1 MAFSPQQGP
10 GDGSKPDRDQSGAGP
25 TPWRRTL
32 GLSALGIGL
41 VAMGLGSAE
50 LILRRVYDSL
60 KPRLERQLG
69 ELLGH
74 PLQLGAMRGIGW
86 YGIGWHGI
94 GWLGVE
100 LGPSRLL
107 PVAADRSSVT
117 AQGLSVSLDPWASL
131 RQQEAVLQ
139 LDLSGVEANLQ
150 RNRNGQYWV
159 LGPFKPAAKQPRLA
173 LRLRLLQPARLRLEP
188 AGLRAQVSAE
198 LALQPRRHSLQLQGR
213 LQPSQGGSVW
223 LQLAGEWNK
232 QRWTAKLRGERL
244 PLAPLRPVLKLPGSL
259 GGQAQG
265 VFELSLAKNRVG
277 CQGGLRLSDLHW
289 QAGTTEP
296 LRASALNLSCRD
308 QQLQLQAPSWQ
319 YGSWRGS
326 LALTAHP
333 QPTKPSLG
341 STATQPARQPA
352 ATRPQARADGLQG
365 LAMRWTGRLEARQA
379 TDRSQPLRLSA
390 SGLWSGRQLRD
401 LRLQAR
407 KPGLRL
413 EASGSLGDRLDL
425 SSRFQIQPAALD
437 LKPAPPDWL
446 LRPALNGSL
455 RATGA
460 LRAPSLQAELKQQAN
475 PLLGPWQASLL
486 WNGQQLLLRQ
496 FRSDQLLASG
506 SLPLEIRANRGLSSG
521 DLALQLQLRR
531 YPLARLQPVIGS
543 RLAGVLDIKGE
554 VRGPLRALVPNLE
567 LALERPGAGPLALP
581 ESWQGQ
587 WRGPGA
593 GGGNLQ
599 MVSLA
604 PAPVGQLSVR
614 LDRRWLPVAVQLQRG
629 GGSLALAG
637 EPKAYKWQAQRLS
650 LDGLQ
655 LQLGPKGRFQ
665 PLQGRLS
672 GKGLLNL
679 QPLAFAGQV
688 GLDQPAFLGVSAQQL
703 QLQGSYGDRNYS
715 AKGSANFAGG
725 GHLDLDWSGRWHGA
739 FRSRIAGRGLGANL
753 FRELAAAWP
762 HWRGEPEAN
771 TGRAA
776 DLGNLVFDTLGASVE
791 DQLAALDQARARLL
805 ARQTSGSKATAAQRL
820 EHLQARVDL
829 DLALEGPSLAAARAD
844 LALRGHLWLDGAD
857 QDIALTGAPLVARI
871 QGPLGSGD
879 GSFSLEQL
887 PLSLVAL
894 LTQLPPELRGT
905 LTARGRYRL
914 GGSSPALA
922 MDLGLRDGR
931 LRSTPLALEQG
942 RVALDNGRLK
952 LNLALRAAGAS
963 SSVDL
968 SGLIPIDPTSAELQL
983 RLASRGD
990 GLRFLASFAEPTLV
1004 WQQGGADMQLLVRG
1018 SLQEPIVNGFLGIR
1032 QGQLRL
1038 FEQTLT
1044 NIQGTVL
1051 FDFEQLDVQ
1060 QLSASVGAKGSI
1072 GVKGSLGLWRDLQER
1087 AGQGLALELK
1097 QVPFKLPKFAA
1108 QADGDLLVR
1117 GNLSQLVMGGDLR
1130 IARGNLNAQGGQFAN
1145 GAAAKGVS
1153 VPELV
1158 ESGWNFQQPLLLL
1171 MGPQLNTDA
1180 TAGLR
1185 SSLPKASPLAFDNL
1199 RLRFGPDLRVGV
1211 PNLANFS
1218 VGGQLRLSGRLDSSL
1233 RASGLVRLLKGRVNL
1248 FTTSFSLDPEVP
1260 NVAVFTPSL
1269 GLMPYVD
1276 IALRTRVSDS
1286 LSSGG
1291 IGLGGLENAS
1301 GQSLNQFEGTSSL
1314 NPLNLVRITV
1324 SASGPADRI
1333 AENLQLRS
1341 SPPMAKERLLA
1352 LIGGNSLAGLSGGR
1366 AGAALATVVGQS
1378 LLSPVLGGLSEV
1390 FGERVSVALYPTYVS
1405 PELADGKSLRS
1416 QQVPPQLVLGTEIG
1430 LDVSDRFN
1438 ASVLTAPNRSDI
1450 PNQMTLTYKASE
1462 ILNLQGSFN
1471 TQGAWQG
1478 QLQLFFRF

>member
-1 MAFSPQQGP
+1 
-10 GDGSKPDRDQSGAGP
+10 
-25 TPWRRTL
+25 
-32 GLSALGIGL
+32 
-41 VAMGLGSAE
+41 MGLGSAE

-60 KPRLERQLG
+60 KPSLERQLG

-74 PLQLGAMRGIGW
+74 PLQLGEMR
-86 YGIGWHGI
+86 GIGWHGI
-94 GWLGVE
+94 GWIGVE

-107 PVAADRSSVT
+107 PVAADRSSVR

-131 RQQEAVLQ
+131 RQREAVLQ

-150 RNRNGQYWV
+150 RNRYGQYWV
-159 LGPFKPAAKQPRLA
+159 LGPAKQTGEPPRLA
-173 LRLRLLQPARLRLEP
+173 LRMRLLQPARLRLEP
-188 AGLRAQVSAE
+188 AGIGAQVSAE

-244 PLAPLRPVLKLPGSL
+244 PLAPLQPALKLPGRL

-265 VFELSLAKNRVG
+265 VLEVSLAKNRVG
-277 CQGGLRLSDLHW
+277 CQGGLQLSDLHW
-289 QAGTTEP
+289 QAGTTDP
-296 LRASALNLSCRD
+296 LQASAINLGCQG

-319 YGSWRGS
+319 YGSWRGN

-333 QPTKPSLG
+333 QPAPT
-341 STATQPARQPA
+341 
-352 ATRPQARADGLQG
+352 G
-365 LAMRWTGRLEARQA
+365 LAVRWTGHLEARQA

-390 SGLWSGRQLRD
+390 SGLWRGRELRD

-425 SSRFQIQPAALD
+425 SSRFQIQPAALG
-437 LKPAPPDWL
+437 LKPSPPDWL
-446 LRPALNGSL
+446 LRPALSGSL

-460 LRAPSLQAELKQQAN
+460 LRAPSLQAELEQQAN
-475 PLLGPWQASLL
+475 PLLGPWRASLL

-496 FRSDQLLASG
+496 FSSDQLLASG
-506 SLPLEIRANRGLSSG
+506 SLPLQLQTNRGLTSG

-543 RLAGVLDIKGE
+543 RLEGVLDVKGE
-554 VRGPLRALVPNLE
+554 VRGPLRALVPQLE

-587 WRGPGA
+587 WQGQGA
-593 GGGNLQ
+593 GGGNLR

-604 PAPVGQLSVR
+604 PAPVGQLNVR

-629 GGSLALAG
+629 GGSLELAG

-650 LDGLQ
+650 IDGLQ

-679 QPLAFAGQV
+679 QPLAFGGQV
-688 GLDQPAFLGVSAQQL
+688 ALDQPAFLGLRAQQL
-703 QLQGSYGDRNYS
+703 QLQGRYGDRNYS
-715 AKGSANFAGG
+715 AKGSANLEGG
-725 GHLDLDWSGRWHGA
+725 GHLALDWSGRWHGA

-762 HWRGEPEAN
+762 HWRGEPEAD

-776 DLGNLVFDTLGASVE
+776 DLGNLVLGTLGGSVE

-805 ARQTSGSKATAAQRL
+805 ARQTSASKATAAQRL

-829 DLALEGPSLAAARAD
+829 DLALEGPNLAAARAD

-857 QDIALTGAPLVARI
+857 KDIALTGAPLVARI

-894 LTQLPPELRGT
+894 LTQLPPELRGV

-931 LRSTPLALEQG
+931 LRNTPLALEQG

-968 SGLIPIDPTSAELQL
+968 SGLIPIDPTSPELQL

-990 GLRFLASFAEPTLV
+990 GLRFLASFAEPNLV

-1018 SLQEPIVNGFLGIR
+1018 SLQQPIVNGFLGVR
-1032 QGQLRL
+1032 EGQLRL
-1038 FEQTLT
+1038 FEQTLS
-1044 NIQGTVL
+1044 NLQGTVL
-1051 FDFEQLDVQ
+1051 FDFEQLDIQ
-1060 QLSASVGAKGSI
+1060 RLSASVGAKGSI
-1072 GVKGSLGLWRDLQER
+1072 SAKGSLGLWRDLPQ
-1087 AGQGLALELK
+1087 ATGQGLQVNLS
-1097 QVPFKLPKFAA
+1097 QVPFKLPQFAA

-1117 GNLSQLVMGGDLR
+1117 GNLRQLVMGGDLR
-1130 IARGNLNAQGGQFAN
+1130 IARGNLNAQGGQLAN
-1145 GAAAKGVS
+1145 AQGGQLANAQGDQLASGGDSDAKGVS

-1158 ESGWNFQQPLLLL
+1158 ESGWDFRQPLVLL

-1180 TAGLR
+1180 TASLR
-1185 SSLPKASPLAFDNL
+1185 SSLPKTSPLAFDDL

-1218 VGGQLRLSGRLDSSL
+1218 IGGQLRLNGRLDSSL

-1291 IGLGGLENAS
+1291 IGLGGIQNAN
-1301 GQSLNQFEGTSSL
+1301 GQSPNQLEGNSSL

-1366 AGAALATVVGQS
+1366 AGTALATVVGQS

-1390 FGERVSVALYPTYVS
+1390 FGERLSVALYPTYVS

-1416 QQVPPQLVLGTEIG
+1416 QRVPPQLVLGTEIG

>member
-1 MAFSPQQGP
+1 VV
-10 GDGSKPDRDQSGAGP
+10 
-25 TPWRRTL
+25 
-32 GLSALGIGL
+32 SALGIGL

-50 LILRRVYDSL
+50 LILRRVYDCL
-60 KPRLERQLG
+60 KPSLERQLG

-74 PLQLGAMRGIGW
+74 PLQLGEMR
-86 YGIGWHGI
+86 GI

-100 LGPSRLL
+100 LGPARLL
-107 PVAADRSSVT
+107 PVAADRSTVM

-131 RQQEAVLQ
+131 RQREAVLQ

-188 AGLRAQVSAE
+188 AGLRARVSAE

-223 LQLAGEWNK
+223 LQLAGKWNK

-244 PLAPLRPVLKLPGSL
+244 PLAPLQPALKLPGRL

-265 VFELSLAKNRVG
+265 ELELSLAKNRIG
-277 CQGGLRLSDLHW
+277 CQGGLRLSDLQW
-289 QAGTTEP
+289 QQGSSTP
-296 LRASALNLSCRD
+296 LRASAINLGCRG

-319 YGSWRGS
+319 YGNWRGN

-333 QPTKPSLG
+333 QP
-341 STATQPARQPA
+341 A
-352 ATRPQARADGLQG
+352 AAGLLARADGLQG

-379 TDRSQPLRLSA
+379 TDRSQPLRLNA
-390 SGLWSGRQLRD
+390 SGLWSGRELRGIQ
-401 LRLQAR
+401 LQAR

-425 SSRFQIQPAALD
+425 SSRFQIQPAALG

-446 LRPALNGSL
+446 LRPALSGRL

-460 LRAPSLQAELKQQAN
+460 LRAPSLQAELEQQAN

-521 DLALQLQLRR
+521 DLALKLQLRR

-543 RLAGVLDIKGE
+543 RLEGVLDVKGE

-587 WRGPGA
+587 WRGQGA
-593 GGGNLQ
+593 GGGNLR

-629 GGSLALAG
+629 GGSLELAG
-637 EPKAYKWQAQRLS
+637 EPKAYQWQAQRLS

-655 LQLGPKGRFQ
+655 LQVGPKGRFQ

-688 GLDQPAFLGVSAQQL
+688 GLDQPAFLGVRAQQL
-703 QLQGSYGDRNYS
+703 QLQGRYGDRNYS
-715 AKGSANFAGG
+715 AKGSANLAGG

-762 HWRGEPEAN
+762 HWRGEPGGDA
-771 TGRAA
+771 GRAA
-776 DLGNLVFDTLGASVE
+776 DLGNLVFDSLGASVE
-791 DQLAALDQARARLL
+791 DQLAALDQAHARLL

-857 QDIALTGAPLVARI
+857 QDLALTGAPLVARM

-894 LTQLPPELRGT
+894 LTQLPPELRGSF
-905 LTARGRYRL
+905 TARGRYRL

-931 LRSTPLALEQG
+931 LRNTPLALEQG

-968 SGLIPIDPTSAELQL
+968 SGLIPIDPTSPELQL

-990 GLRFLASFAEPTLV
+990 GLRFLASFAEPNLV
-1004 WQQGGADMQLLVRG
+1004 WQQGSADMQLLVRG
-1018 SLQEPIVNGFLGIR
+1018 SLQEPIVNGFLGVR

-1038 FEQTLT
+1038 FEQTLS
-1044 NIQGTVL
+1044 NLQGTVL
-1051 FDFEQLDVQ
+1051 FDFEQLDIQ

-1072 GVKGSLGLWRDLQER
+1072 GAKGSLGLWRDLPQT
-1087 AGQGLALELK
+1087 AGQGLTVELK
-1097 QVPFKLPKFAA
+1097 QVPFKLPQFAA

-1117 GNLSQLVMGGDLR
+1117 GNLRQLVMGGDLR
-1130 IARGNLNAQGGQFAN
+1130 IARGNLNAQGGQLAN
-1145 GAAAKGVS
+1145 AQGGQLASGGDAKGVS

-1158 ESGWNFQQPLLLL
+1158 ESGWDFRQPLLLL

-1185 SSLPKASPLAFDNL
+1185 SSLPEASPLAFDNL

-1286 LSSGG
+1286 LASGG
-1291 IGLGGLENAS
+1291 IGLGGLENSS
-1301 GQSLNQFEGTSSL
+1301 GQSLNQFEGASSL

-1405 PELADGKSLRS
+1405 PELTDGKSLRS

-1450 PNQMTLTYKASE
+1450 PNQLTLTYKASE

>member
-10 GDGSKPDRDQSGAGP
+10 GGGGSQPDPDQSGAGP
-25 TPWRRTL
+25 AAAPVAACSETASRPAPWRLAL
-32 GLSALGIGL
+32 GVSALGIGL
-41 VAMGLGSAE
+41 VALGLGGAE

-60 KPRLERQLG
+60 KPRLERQLS
-69 ELLGH
+69 EVLGH
-74 PLQLGAMRGIGW
+74 PLQLGAMRGIS
-86 YGIGWHGI
+86 
-94 GWLGVE
+94 WLGVE
-100 LGPSRLL
+100 LGPSQLL
-107 PVAADRSSVT
+107 PIAADRSSVR

-131 RQQEAVLQ
+131 RQREAVLQ
-139 LDLSGVEANLQ
+139 LGLSGVEANLQ

-159 LGPFKPAAKQPRLA
+159 LGPVKQAGPPPPLS
-173 LRLRLLQPARLRLEP
+173 LQIRLLQPARLRLDP
-188 AGLRAQVSAE
+188 AGIQALVSAR
-198 LALQPRRHSLQLQGR
+198 LDLQLRRHSLQLRGR
-213 LQPSQGGSVW
+213 VQPSQGGSVW

-232 QRWTAKLRGERL
+232 QRWNAKLRGERL
-244 PLAPLRPVLKLPGSL
+244 PLEPLRPALKLPGRL
-259 GGQAQG
+259 GGQARG
-265 VFELSLAKNRVG
+265 ELELSLAKNRVG
-277 CQGGLRLSDLHW
+277 CQGGLRLSDLQW
-289 QAGTTEP
+289 QQGSSTP
-296 LRASALNLSCRD
+296 LRASAINLGCRG

-319 YGSWRGS
+319 YGNWRGN
-326 LALTAHP
+326 LALTTHP
-333 QPTKPSLG
+333 QAAPT
-341 STATQPARQPA
+341 
-352 ATRPQARADGLQG
+352 G

-390 SGLWSGRQLRD
+390 SGLWSDRQLRD
-401 LRLQAR
+401 IKLQAR
-407 KPGLRL
+407 RPGLWL
-413 EASGSLGDRLDL
+413 QASGSLGDRLDL
-425 SSRFQIQPAALD
+425 SSRFQIQPAALG

-446 LRPALNGSL
+446 LRPALSGSL
-455 RATGA
+455 QATGA
-460 LRAPSLQAELKQQAN
+460 LRAPSLKAELEQRAN

-496 FRSDQLLASG
+496 FRSEQLLASG
-506 SLPLEIRANRGLSSG
+506 SLPLELRANRGLSSG

-531 YPLARLQPVIGS
+531 YPLSRLQPVVGS
-543 RLAGVLDIKGE
+543 RLDGVLDVKGE
-554 VRGPLRALVPNLE
+554 VRGPLRALVPHLE

-581 ESWQGQ
+581 ESWEGQWQGQ
-587 WRGPGA
+587 GA
-593 GGGNLQ
+593 GGGNLR

-604 PAPVGQLSVR
+604 PAPVGKLDVR

-629 GGSLALAG
+629 GGSLELAG

-655 LQLGPKGRFQ
+655 LQVGPQGRFQ

-672 GKGLLNL
+672 GNGLLNL

-688 GLDQPAFLGVSAQQL
+688 GLDQPAFLGVRAQQL
-703 QLQGSYGDRNYS
+703 QLQGRYGDRNYS
-715 AKGSANFAGG
+715 AKGSANFEAG

-762 HWRGEPEAN
+762 HWRGEPGGDA
-771 TGRAA
+771 GRAA
-776 DLGNLVFDTLGASVE
+776 DLGSLVFDTLGPSLE

-805 ARQTSGSKATAAQRL
+805 ARQTSVAKATAAQRL
-820 EHLQARVDL
+820 EHMQARVDL

-894 LTQLPPELRGT
+894 LIQLPPELRGGF
-905 LTARGRYRL
+905 TARGRYRL

-922 MDLGLRDGR
+922 MDLGLQNGR
-931 LRSTPLALEQG
+931 LGTTPIALEQG
-942 RVALDNGRLK
+942 RVALANGRLK

-968 SGLIPIDPTSAELQL
+968 AGLIPLDPSSPELQL

-990 GLRFLASFAEPTLV
+990 GLRFLARFAEPNLV
-1004 WQQGGADMQLLVRG
+1004 WQQGSADMQLLVRG
-1018 SLQEPIVNGFLGIR
+1018 SLQQPIVNGFLGVR

-1038 FEQTLT
+1038 FEQTL
-1044 NIQGTVL
+1044 NNLQGTVL
-1051 FDFEQLDVQ
+1051 FDFEQLDIQ

-1072 GVKGSLGLWRDLQER
+1072 GAKGSLGLWRDLPQG
-1087 AGQGLALELK
+1087 AGQGLAVELK

-1108 QADGDLLVR
+1108 QADGELLVR
-1117 GNLSQLVMGGDLR
+1117 GNLRQLVMGGDLR
-1130 IARGNLNAQGGQFAN
+1130 IARGNLNAAGGQLATS
-1145 GAAAKGVS
+1145 GSPDAKIVS
-1153 VPELV
+1153 VPELL
-1158 ESGWNFQQPLLLL
+1158 ESRWDFRQPLVLLV
-1171 MGPQLNTDA
+1171 GPQLNTDP

-1185 SSLPKASPLAFDNL
+1185 SSLPQASPLAFENL
-1199 RLRFGPDLRVGV
+1199 LLRFGPDLRVGV

-1269 GLMPYVD
+1269 GLIPYVD

-1286 LSSGG
+1286 LSTGG
-1291 IGLGGLENAS
+1291 IGLGGLENTS
-1301 GQSLNQFEGTSSL
+1301 GQSLNQVEGASSL

-1341 SPPMAKERLLA
+1341 SPPIAKERLLA

-1366 AGAALATVVGQS
+1366 AGTALATVVGQS

-1390 FGERVSVALYPTYVS
+1390 FGQRLSFALYPTYVS
-1405 PELADGKSLRS
+1405 PELTDGKSLRS

-1438 ASVLTAPNRSDI
+1438 VSVLTAPNRSDI

-1471 TQGAWQG
+1471 TQGAWQS

>member
-1 MAFSPQQGP
+1 M
-10 GDGSKPDRDQSGAGP
+10 
-25 TPWRRTL
+25 
-32 GLSALGIGL
+32 
-41 VAMGLGSAE
+41 
-50 LILRRVYDSL
+50 
-60 KPRLERQLG
+60 
-69 ELLGH
+69 
-74 PLQLGAMRGIGW
+74 
-86 YGIGWHGI
+86 
-94 GWLGVE
+94 
-100 LGPSRLL
+100 
-107 PVAADRSSVT
+107 
-117 AQGLSVSLDPWASL
+117 
-131 RQQEAVLQ
+131 
-139 LDLSGVEANLQ
+139 
-150 RNRNGQYWV
+150 
-159 LGPFKPAAKQPRLA
+159 
-173 LRLRLLQPARLRLEP
+173 
-188 AGLRAQVSAE
+188 
-198 LALQPRRHSLQLQGR
+198 
-213 LQPSQGGSVW
+213 
-223 LQLAGEWNK
+223 
-232 QRWTAKLRGERL
+232 
-244 PLAPLRPVLKLPGSL
+244 
-259 GGQAQG
+259 
-265 VFELSLAKNRVG
+265 
-277 CQGGLRLSDLHW
+277 
-289 QAGTTEP
+289 
-296 LRASALNLSCRD
+296 
-308 QQLQLQAPSWQ
+308 
-319 YGSWRGS
+319 
-326 LALTAHP
+326 
-333 QPTKPSLG
+333 
-341 STATQPARQPA
+341 
-352 ATRPQARADGLQG
+352 
-365 LAMRWTGRLEARQA
+365 
-379 TDRSQPLRLSA
+379 
-390 SGLWSGRQLRD
+390 
-401 LRLQAR
+401 
-407 KPGLRL
+407 
-413 EASGSLGDRLDL
+413 
-425 SSRFQIQPAALD
+425 
-437 LKPAPPDWL
+437 
-446 LRPALNGSL
+446 
-455 RATGA
+455 
-460 LRAPSLQAELKQQAN
+460 
-475 PLLGPWQASLL
+475 
-486 WNGQQLLLRQ
+486 
-496 FRSDQLLASG
+496 
-506 SLPLEIRANRGLSSG
+506 
-521 DLALQLQLRR
+521 
-531 YPLARLQPVIGS
+531 
-543 RLAGVLDIKGE
+543 
-554 VRGPLRALVPNLE
+554 
-567 LALERPGAGPLALP
+567 
-581 ESWQGQ
+581 
-587 WRGPGA
+587 
-593 GGGNLQ
+593 
-599 MVSLA
+599 
-604 PAPVGQLSVR
+604 
-614 LDRRWLPVAVQLQRG
+614 AVQLQRG

-655 LQLGPKGRFQ
+655 LQVGPKGRFQ

-672 GKGLLNL
+672 GKGQLNL

-688 GLDQPAFLGVSAQQL
+688 GLDQPAFLGVRAQQL
-703 QLQGSYGDRNYS
+703 QLQGSYGDRNYR

-805 ARQTSGSKATAAQRL
+805 ARQTSGSKTTAAQRL

-857 QDIALTGAPLVARI
+857 QDIALTGTPLVARI
-871 QGPLGSGD
+871 QGPLGGGD

-894 LTQLPPELRGT
+894 LTQLPPELRGS

-914 GGSSPALA
+914 GGISPALA

-968 SGLIPIDPTSAELQL
+968 SGLIPIDPTSPELQL

-990 GLRFLASFAEPTLV
+990 GLRFLASFAEPNLV

-1018 SLQEPIVNGFLGIR
+1018 SLQEPIVNGFLGVR
-1032 QGQLRL
+1032 EGQLRL
-1038 FEQTLT
+1038 FEQTLS
-1044 NIQGTVL
+1044 NLQGTVL
-1051 FDFEQLDVQ
+1051 FDFEQLDIQ
-1060 QLSASVGAKGSI
+1060 RLSASVGAKGSI
-1072 GVKGSLGLWRDLQER
+1072 SAKGSLGLWRDLPQA
-1087 AGQGLALELK
+1087 AGQGLQVNLS
-1097 QVPFKLPKFAA
+1097 QVPFKLPQFAA

-1117 GNLSQLVMGGDLR
+1117 GNLRQLVMGGDLR
-1130 IARGNLNAQGGQFAN
+1130 IARGNLNAQGGQLAS
-1145 GAAAKGVS
+1145 GGDSDAKGVS
-1153 VPELV
+1153 LPELV
-1158 ESGWNFQQPLLLL
+1158 ESGWDFQQPLLLL

-1185 SSLPKASPLAFDNL
+1185 SSLPKSSPLAFDNL

-1291 IGLGGLENAS
+1291 IGLGGLETGS
-1301 GQSLNQFEGTSSL
+1301 GQSLNQLEGNSSL

-1341 SPPMAKERLLA
+1341 SPPMTKERLLA

-1405 PELADGKSLRS
+1405 PELTDGKSLRS

>member
-1 MAFSPQQGP
+1 
-10 GDGSKPDRDQSGAGP
+10 
-25 TPWRRTL
+25 
-32 GLSALGIGL
+32 
-41 VAMGLGSAE
+41 
-50 LILRRVYDSL
+50 
-60 KPRLERQLG
+60 
-69 ELLGH
+69 
-74 PLQLGAMRGIGW
+74 
-86 YGIGWHGI
+86 
-94 GWLGVE
+94 
-100 LGPSRLL
+100 
-107 PVAADRSSVT
+107 
-117 AQGLSVSLDPWASL
+117 
-131 RQQEAVLQ
+131 
-139 LDLSGVEANLQ
+139 
-150 RNRNGQYWV
+150 
-159 LGPFKPAAKQPRLA
+159 
-173 LRLRLLQPARLRLEP
+173 
-188 AGLRAQVSAE
+188 
-198 LALQPRRHSLQLQGR
+198 
-213 LQPSQGGSVW
+213 
-223 LQLAGEWNK
+223 
-232 QRWTAKLRGERL
+232 
-244 PLAPLRPVLKLPGSL
+244 
-259 GGQAQG
+259 
-265 VFELSLAKNRVG
+265 
-277 CQGGLRLSDLHW
+277 
-289 QAGTTEP
+289 
-296 LRASALNLSCRD
+296 
-308 QQLQLQAPSWQ
+308 
-319 YGSWRGS
+319 
-326 LALTAHP
+326 
-333 QPTKPSLG
+333 
-341 STATQPARQPA
+341 
-352 ATRPQARADGLQG
+352 
-365 LAMRWTGRLEARQA
+365 MRWTGRMEARQA
-379 TDRSQPLRLSA
+379 TDRSQPLRLTA

-407 KPGLRL
+407 KSGLRL

-425 SSRFQIQPAALD
+425 SSRFQIQPAALG

-446 LRPALNGSL
+446 LRPALSGSL

-460 LRAPSLQAELKQQAN
+460 LRAPSLQAELEQQAN

-496 FRSDQLLASG
+496 FRSEQLLASG
-506 SLPLEIRANRGLSSG
+506 SLPLEIGANRGLSSG

-543 RLAGVLDIKGE
+543 RLEGVLDVTGE
-554 VRGPLRALVPNLE
+554 VRGPLRALVPHLE
-567 LALERPGAGPLALP
+567 LTLERPGAGPMALP

-587 WRGPGA
+587 WQGQGV
-593 GGGNLQ
+593 GGGNLR

-655 LQLGPKGRFQ
+655 LQVGPNGRFQ
-665 PLQGRLS
+665 PLKGRLS
-672 GKGLLNL
+672 GKGVLNL

-688 GLDQPAFLGVSAQQL
+688 GLDQPAFLGVRTQQL
-703 QLQGSYGDRNYS
+703 QLRGRYGDRNYS
-715 AKGSANFAGG
+715 AKGSADLADG

-762 HWRGEPEAN
+762 HWRGEPGVDV
-771 TGRAA
+771 GRAA
-776 DLGNLVFDTLGASVE
+776 DLGNLVFDTLGGSLE

-805 ARQTSGSKATAAQRL
+805 ARQTSDSKATAAQRL

-829 DLALEGPSLAAARAD
+829 DLAMEGPSLAAARAD

-871 QGPLGSGD
+871 QGPLGGGD

-894 LTQLPPELRGT
+894 LTQLPPELRGS
-905 LTARGRYRL
+905 LAARGRYRL
-914 GGSSPALA
+914 GGSSPAMA

-931 LRSTPLALEQG
+931 LRGTPLALEQG
-942 RVALDNGRLK
+942 RVALDKGRLK

-968 SGLIPIDPTSAELQL
+968 SGLIPIDPTSPELQL

-990 GLRFLASFAEPTLV
+990 GLRFLASFAEPNLV

-1018 SLQEPIVNGFLGIR
+1018 SLRQPIVNGFLGFR

-1038 FEQTLT
+1038 FEQTLS
-1044 NIQGTVL
+1044 NLQGTVL
-1051 FDFEQLDVQ
+1051 FDFEQLDIQ
-1060 QLSASVGAKGSI
+1060 QLSASVGAKGKI
-1072 GVKGSLGLWRDLQER
+1072 DAKGNLGLWRDLPQA
-1087 AGQGLALELK
+1087 AGQGLQVNLS
-1097 QVPFKLPKFAA
+1097 QVPFKLPQFAA

-1117 GNLSQLVMGGDLR
+1117 GNLRQLVMGGDLR
-1130 IARGNLNAQGGQFAN
+1130 IARGNLKSQGGQLANAQGEQLAKG
-1145 GAAAKGVS
+1145 GEAKGVS

-1158 ESGWNFQQPLLLL
+1158 ESGWDFQQPLLLL

-1180 TAGLR
+1180 TAALR
-1185 SSLPKASPLAFDNL
+1185 SSLPEASPLAFDNL

-1286 LSSGG
+1286 LSNGG

-1301 GQSLNQFEGTSSL
+1301 GQSLNQFEGASSL

-1333 AENLQLRS
+1333 AENLRLRS

-1390 FGERVSVALYPTYVS
+1390 LGERVSVALYPTYVS
-1405 PELADGKSLRS
+1405 PELTDGESLRS

-1430 LDVSDRFN
+1430 LDVSERFN